1 LLLLVAAP
9 RLLFE
14 ELLLLTEGADER
26 EELLEELTLEADF
39 VFGAELRE
47 TAGADRLELLL
58 FVLTADLLSLLFVE
72 KVADFCGE
80 VLAERFTVE
89 LRVALEGALR
99 TDLASGLTEEL
110 LVLLL

>member
-1 LLLLVAAP
+1 MAAD

-14 ELLLLTEGADER
+14 ELLLLTDGAEER
-26 EELLEELTLEADF
+26 EELFDELTLEADF

-58 FVLTADLLSLLFVE
+58 FVLTDDLLSLFFVE

-89 LRVALEGALR
+89 LRVALEGVLR
-99 TDLASGLTEEL
+99 TDLVSGLTEEL